1 MSANGNGTKR
11 PRPRALRKTASD
23 PNQTSP
29 VRGYAKKG
37 LQLILIKR

>member
-1 MSANGNGTKR
+1 MSANGNGKK
-11 PRPRALRKTASD
+11 RPRALRKTASD